1 MLTLVFVFWLL
12 VVSAFFLLAGYGMLV
27 GIQNLAKRNKFFTSV
42 PRPGTFAFVVA
53 GENEV
58 VRILEN
64 VVGWKTNEDQLF
76 VLSNPKEDK
85 MKSFGWADYW
95 LAKKLGVVWIGP
107 FKTIKKIDKWKWSE
121 FKQTAGKDGKP
132 KYEVILRDAKESE
145 EKGMN
150 NFFFQFPYPVVLS
163 GVELNGNIQANG
175 LIVFTVLHLN
185 PKRAVFL
192 NKDPV
197 DLFTAMASSAIRAWM
212 SDKEFDALKKVT
224 VLSDNNAPDAEK
236 FWEMLNNLNGLEINQ
251 NPDLEVNGDKVPRG
265 QPLYNKVE
273 LRGLYGKLG
282 MIIVRAELVQ
292 FDIEEGEA
300 SKAIEANK
308 IAALKGQAKVTEA
321 EKDAE
326 AVVAKA
332 MGAAKAMDAEREA
345 RAQWVKETIVG
356 PTGGFGVHVA
366 DVLVAEQIAGSNVT
380 TYVAGSRSKTPK
392 ALIAIPPGGG
402 KGKKSEE

>member
-1 MLTLVFVFWLL
+1 MLILMFVFWLL
-12 VVSAFFLLAGYGMLV
+12 VVSAFFVLVGYGMLV

-58 VRILEN
+58 VKILEN
-64 VVGWKTNEDQLF
+64 VVGWETNEDQLF
-76 VLSNPKEDK
+76 VLSDPKKDK
-85 MKSFGWADYW
+85 MEKFNWTDYW
-95 LAKKLGVVWIGP
+95 LAKQLGVAWIGP

-121 FKQTAGKDGKP
+121 FKQAAGKDGKP

-163 GVELNGNIQANG
+163 GVELSGNIQANG
-175 LIVFTVLHLN
+175 LIVFTILHLN

-197 DLFTAMASSAIRAWM
+197 DLFTAMASSAVRAWM
-212 SDKEFDALKKVT
+212 STKEFDKLKEVT
-224 VLSDNNAPDAEK
+224 VLSDNNAPDAED
-236 FWEMLNNLNGLEINQ
+236 FWKMLNDLNGLKINEDSNLEINGEKI
-251 NPDLEVNGDKVPRG
+251 PKG
-265 QPLYNKVE
+265 QPLYDQVE

-308 IAALKGQAKVTEA
+308 IAALKGQAKITEA

-332 MGAAKAMDAEREA
+332 KGAAMAMDAEREA
-345 RAQWVKETIVG
+345 RAQWVRETIVG
-356 PTGGFGVHVA
+356 PTGGSGTHVA

-380 TYVAGSRSKTPK
+380 TYVAGSRSKAPK
-392 ALIAIPPGGG
+392 ALIAVPPSGG
-402 KGKKSEE
+402 KGKKSES